1 MLSTLKTE
9 TKDCLF
15 EEIIGLFNMSDV
27 SIDNIP
33 NIPKYRSDL
42 DLKEICR
49 HLSSTFEGIRG
60 VGCRMQ
66 KLQIAVNDGQNFT
79 TEEKHIK
86 LRQFLHNLKIYE
98 YEIVPMSMKQYLT
111 PGDSIAVGYVN
122 RGSFGCFAKET
133 KTKNEEKK
141 MYALFSKHVVPANEQ
156 INELHVMEGGEPKSV
171 GKVIDSTLEGGKL
184 DIAAA
189 ALSIRKDECDTR
201 FKTARGKQISGDKRI
216 IESENLVGRKVH
228 IWGAKSKPGKGIIRV
243 PEYRSTEDM
252 DFTLILVEDLAN
264 WEGIVEERFSQPGDS
279 GAIAC
284 TDVPGQ
290 ECVIPI
296 SMIMG
301 IMNYTEVDE
310 DDKQNIKRKK
320 GRHAT
325 VPLQSGLRQIS
336 EKIGKQVE
344 LC

>member
-1 MLSTLKTE
+1 
-9 TKDCLF
+9 
-15 EEIIGLFNMSDV
+15 
-27 SIDNIP
+27 
-33 NIPKYRSDL
+33 
-42 DLKEICR
+42 
-49 HLSSTFEGIRG
+49 
-60 VGCRMQ
+60 MQ
-66 KLQIAVNDGQNFT
+66 KLQIAVKDGQNFT
-79 TEEKHIK
+79 SEEKQNK
-86 LRQFLHNLKIYE
+86 FRQFLHDFKIYE
-98 YEIVPMSMKQYLT
+98 YEIVPMSMKNYLT

-122 RGSFGCFAKET
+122 NGSFGCFAKET
-133 KTKNEEKK
+133 KTQNEEIV
-141 MYALFSKHVVPANEQ
+141 MYGLFSKHLVPASKQTNK
-156 INELHVMEGGEPKSV
+156 LYLKAGGEPKSV
-171 GKVIDSTLEGGKL
+171 GEVIDRTVEGGKL

-201 FKTARGKQISGDKRI
+201 FKTVSGKQICGDKRI

-228 IWGAKSKPGKGIIRV
+228 IWGAKSKPGRGIITV
-243 PEYRSTEDM
+243 PEYRCSEEM
-252 DFTLILVEDLAN
+252 DFSLIVVEDIADG
-264 WEGIVEERFSQPGDS
+264 EGVVGERFSQPGDS

-301 IMNYTEVDE
+301 VMNNTEVDE

-325 VPLQSGLRQIS
+325 VPLQSGLMQIS
-336 EKIGKQVE
+336 ERIGKQVE